1 MASQIFDW
9 LFLGSYRNAL
19 DKQEIKALEINY
31 ILNCAGECF
40 ESFPEGIKYCHLKLN
55 DVPSFKIL
63 PYLDKASF
71 FIHQA
76 KCNNGKILVHCQ
88 MGISRST
95 SCVIAY
101 MIKYMGYSSMNAL
114 SFIKKKRPMV
124 MPNFGFLQQLLIYEK
139 NNMGTDEIVINEK
152 NEYKQY

>member
-1 MASQIFDW
+1 MNIIDLNHAIIA
-9 LFLGSYRNAL
+9 N
-19 DKQEIKALEINY
+19 KY

-139 NNMGTDEIVINEK
+139 NNMGTDEIMINEK